1 MRQLRRTRL
10 LLTGTALFHLLTPHL
25 GRLEP
30 TLGGD
35 TEHRRAH
42 ACPRER
48 LPIAIVEAYVGVG
61 AIMAA
66 VVHLGPD
73 VWRRRIAV
81 RLEHWRRL
89 ARLNQ
94 ASVRELAPTPP
105 TERTLF
111 NGMLTRVT
119 AQTGRLRIDR
129 RRYARLRRAGAPR
142 PIRAAAAASPSA
154 AASRTDRAG
163 TDGRDDSTT
172 RTRARARAQKAS
184 RDHRAHLRTHQ
195 RQLGRRRLRLRSR
208 TPGAHLSERRV
219 RAALPTPS
227 WRSGGPRPLL
237 L

>member
-61 AIMAA
+61 TIMAA

-81 RLEHWRRL
+81 RLGQWRRL
-89 ARLNQ
+89 ARLSP
-94 ASVRELAPTPP
+94 ASPRSLQLVVPPAVRELAPTPP
-105 TERTLF
+105 TECGKIVHR
-111 NGMLTRVT
+111 LTS
-119 AQTGRLRIDR
+119 
-129 RRYARLRRAGAPR
+129 RY
-142 PIRAAAAASPSA
+142 
-154 AASRTDRAG
+154 
-163 TDGRDDSTT
+163 
-172 RTRARARAQKAS
+172 
-184 RDHRAHLRTHQ
+184 TH
-195 RQLGRRRLRLRSR
+195 
-208 TPGAHLSERRV
+208 
-219 RAALPTPS
+219 
-227 WRSGGPRPLL
+227 
-237 L
+237 